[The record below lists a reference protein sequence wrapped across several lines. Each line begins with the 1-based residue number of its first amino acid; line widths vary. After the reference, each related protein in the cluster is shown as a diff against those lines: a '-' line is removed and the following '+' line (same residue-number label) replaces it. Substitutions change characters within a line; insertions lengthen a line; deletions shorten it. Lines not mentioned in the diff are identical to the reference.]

1 MGNCSQRAV
10 SDGGGSVTVIATN
23 SRNILEEYYRSRRCS
38 SLPITREKTL
48 GYLVRQGTTSPR
60 GVLGPRIQVSPQRR
74 NGVWKAK
81 VVIGSKQLEEILA
94 VEGNTHALIDQ
105 LRFAA
110 AEALVSST
118 SAYMFRDKVSHVLHS
133 DTRFHFLDSIF
144 DGWHVFLE
152 G

>member
-10 SDGGGSVTVIATN
+10 SDGGGSVTVIATD
-23 SRNILEEYYRSRRCS
+23 SRNIMEEYYRSRRCS

-60 GVLGPRIQVSPQRR
+60 GVLGPKIQVSPQRR

-118 SAYMFRDKVSHVLHS
+118 SASEMVRVKSLSSRPRKNNENYFC
-133 DTRFHFLDSIF
+133 
-144 DGWHVFLE
+144 
-152 G
+152 

>member
-10 SDGGGSVTVIATN
+10 SDGGGSVTVIQTD
-23 SRNILEEYYRSRRCS
+23 SRNIMEEYYRNRGCS

-48 GYLVRQGTTSPR
+48 GYLVRQGTLSPR
-60 GVLGPRIQVSPQRR
+60 TVGPKIQVSPQRR

-110 AEALVSST
+110 AAAEASSN
-118 SAYMFRDKVSHVLHS
+118 SASEMVRGRRNLSSGSRKNS
-133 DTRFHFLDSIF
+133 DTYFC
-144 DGWHVFLE
+144 
-152 G
+152 

>member
-10 SDGGGSVTVIATN
+10 SDGGGSVTVIQTD
-23 SRNILEEYYRSRRCS
+23 SRNIMEEYYRSRRCS
-38 SLPITREKTL
+38 SLPITREKSL
-48 GYLVRQGTTSPR
+48 GYLIRQGTTSPR
-60 GVLGPRIQVSPQRR
+60 GVGPKIQVSPQRR

-118 SAYMFRDKVSHVLHS
+118 SDMVRVKSLSSRSRKNNDNYFC
-133 DTRFHFLDSIF
+133 
-144 DGWHVFLE
+144 
-152 G
+152 

>member
-1 MGNCSQRAV
+1 
-10 SDGGGSVTVIATN
+10 
-23 SRNILEEYYRSRRCS
+23 
-38 SLPITREKTL
+38 
-48 GYLVRQGTTSPR
+48 
-60 GVLGPRIQVSPQRR
+60 VSPQRR

-118 SAYMFRDKVSHVLHS
+118 SASEMVRVKSLLS
-133 DTRFHFLDSIF
+133 KSRKRQ
-144 DGWHVFLE
+144 
-152 G
+152 

>member
-10 SDGGGSVTVIATN
+10 SDGGGSVTIIQTD
-23 SRNILEEYYRSRRCS
+23 SRKVMEDYYGSRSFS
-38 SLPITREKTL
+38 SLSLTREKSL
-48 GYLVRQGTTSPR
+48 GYLGGQGTRSPR
-60 GVLGPRIQVSPQRR
+60 RVGGPKIQVSPQRR

-94 VEGNTHALIDQ
+94 VEGNTHDLIDQ

-118 SAYMFRDKVSHVLHS
+118 SASEMVGVGNLSFRSRKNKENY
-133 DTRFHFLDSIF
+133 FC
-144 DGWHVFLE
+144 
-152 G
+152 